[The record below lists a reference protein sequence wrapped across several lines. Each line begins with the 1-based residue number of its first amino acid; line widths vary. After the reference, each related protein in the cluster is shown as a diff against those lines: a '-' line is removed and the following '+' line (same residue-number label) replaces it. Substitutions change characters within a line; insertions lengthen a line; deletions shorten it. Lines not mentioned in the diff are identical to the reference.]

1 MPPTSTK
8 PFVVALMLACSPL
21 LAQQPVAPA
30 APAPAA
36 DTLRF
41 LADVHRAVAAVPAIW
56 PGFRPDTF
64 PVVYVLRGRGS
75 ALFGWRGAP
84 PAGFAPAGDGLWRGE
99 ATRGAAST
107 SVEIAGRA
115 VAQVVVGS
123 LDRGELV
130 GISVH
135 EAFHAFQGASRREGR
150 RFGRGENAF
159 WVSQYPVFDVEN
171 ETDWSLEGRLL
182 GGALGS
188 RSPVETRRLARAFVA
203 VRRAR
208 HARMGAE
215 LAEFEAMSE
224 LNEGLAQYAQVRASA
239 AGAEL
244 ARLDSLTVASGLSMR
259 RRFYTT
265 GAAMGLL
272 LDRLAGDS
280 WKRTLMDDNLTMQD
294 ALARASGLDAVSD
307 TLRADASRRFSRA
320 NLARVAEAAVAVL
333 QARRRRQADS
343 ILGRP
348 GIQVVLDGGFGQCQF
363 DPQNMLRVDSVSV
376 LHTRWLLVC
385 RGQGLHGEFNTPVL
399 TDATRA
405 TAVIGD
411 EHEVQLTVGGAPVP
425 LAGLASLPAAQD
437 VRIESP
443 GLTLRVARADLTG
456 EGRVLRV
463 RPVP

>member
-1 MPPTSTK
+1 MLPQTTK
-8 PFVVALMLACSPL
+8 RFVVLAVTL
-21 LAQQPVAPA
+21 LGTPTLRAQAPG
-30 APAPAA
+30 P

-41 LADVHRAVAAVPAIW
+41 LSDVHRGVAGAPAIW

-64 PVVYVLRGRGS
+64 PVLYVLRGRGA
-75 ALFGWRGAP
+75 ALFGWRGAAP
-84 PAGFAPAGDGLWRGE
+84 EGFAPAGDALWRGE
-99 ATRGAAST
+99 AAQGAAST

-123 LDRGELV
+123 LDRGELI

-150 RFGRGENAF
+150 RFGRGENSF

-171 ETDWSLEGRLL
+171 ETDWALEGRLL
-182 GGALGS
+182 GGALGN
-188 RSPVETRRLARAFVA
+188 PLPLEARRLAQAFVA

-224 LNEGLAQYAQVRASA
+224 LNEGLAQYAEVRTSSA
-239 AGAEL
+239 AAEL
-244 ARLDSLTVASGLSMR
+244 ARLDSLTAGSSLSVR

-280 WKRTLMDDNLTMQD
+280 WKRSLVDDNLTMQD
-294 ALARASGLDAVSD
+294 ALARASGFDAASD
-307 TLRADASRRFSRA
+307 SLR
-320 NLARVAEAAVAVL
+320 AEAARRFDRPRLAAAAEQGVRAL
-333 QARRRRQADS
+333 LATRRRQADS
-343 ILGRP
+343 LLARP

-363 DPQNMLRVDSVSV
+363 DPQNMLRVDSASV

-385 RGQGLHGEFNTPVL
+385 RGQALSGEFTRPVL

-405 TAVIGD
+405 TAVIGE
-411 EHEVQLTVGGAPVP
+411 EHEVRLTVGGARVA
-425 LAGLASLPAAQD
+425 LAGLTSLPAAQD

-443 GLTLRVARADLTG
+443 GLTLRVARADVTRA
-456 EGRVLRV
+456 GRVLRI
-463 RPVP
+463 RPAP